1 MKKNLLVTLVVLLA
15 TALLLSACGGAA
27 EIVEVE
33 KVVTVEVEKI
43 VTVEVEKEVEK
54 IVTVEV
60 EAEAAEEE
68 VAEEPA
74 AEEAA
79 EEEVAEEPAAEET
92 TEETAAPAA
101 QDGSTLQ
108 IVQERGTLNCGGNA
122 SVPGFGYLDPDT
134 TEFTGFDVDFCKA
147 IAAAVL
153 GDAEAIEVRQ
163 TTAQERFP
171 VLQAGEVDVLI
182 RNTTWTISRDT
193 SLGFNFAPTT
203 FYDGQG
209 MMVRKELGVES
220 LEDLEGATICVQQ
233 GTTTEKNLADVF
245 RALDVG
251 YEPVVLEDA
260 VATRE
265 AYDQGRCDGFTTDKS
280 GLVSQQILLANP
292 DEHTILEDTMSKEPL
307 GPLVRHGDDQ
317 WFDIVKWVTFGTM
330 QAEELSITSANVEE
344 LAATS
349 EDPVIRNL
357 LGAEGDL
364 GQALGLE
371 NDFMVTVISQV
382 GNYGEIYDR
391 HLGPDTPFNLARG
404 LNAQYLDGGLIYSP
418 PFR

>member
-1 MKKNLLVTLVVLLA
+1 MNRKSIFVSIIA
-15 TALLLSACGGAA
+15 MFALSLFLTACGGGTQ
-27 EIVEVE
+27 VVE

-60 EAEAAEEE
+60 EVAAEP
-68 VAEEPA
+68 AEEMAEPTEEAMAEPTEAPA
-74 AEEAA
+74 A
-79 EEEVAEEPAAEET
+79 T
-92 TEETAAPAA
+92 TEETAAPVA
-101 QDGSTLQ
+101 QAGATLDL
-108 IVQERGTLNCGGNA
+108 VKGRGELICGGNA
-122 SVPGFGYLDPDT
+122 NVPGFGYLDPDT
-134 TEFTGFDVDFCKA
+134 NEFAGFDIDFCRA

-153 GDAEAIEVRQ
+153 GDATAVTVRP

-171 VLQAGEVDVLI
+171 VLQSGEADVLI

-203 FYDGQG
+203 FFDGQG
-209 MMVRKELGVES
+209 MMIRKDSGITS
-220 LEDLEGATICVQQ
+220 LEDMEGATICVQQ

-245 RALDVG
+245 RALDVS
-251 YEPVVLEDA
+251 YEPVVLADA
-260 VATRE
+260 PSTLA
-265 AYDQGRCDGFTTDKS
+265 AYDEGRCDGFTTDKS
-280 GLVSQQILLANP
+280 GLVSQQILLAEP
-292 DEHTILEDTMSKEPL
+292 DAHTILEETMSKEPL

-330 QAEELSITSANVEE
+330 QAEELGITSANVEE
-344 LAATS
+344 MAATS

-357 LGAEGDL
+357 LGVEGDL
-364 GQALGLE
+364 GLGVGLD
-371 NDFMVTVISQV
+371 NDFMVKVISQV

-391 HLGPDTPFNLARG
+391 NLGPDTPFDLPRA
-404 LNAQYLDGGLIYSP
+404 LNAQYLDGGLIYAM